1 MRWIELND
9 GSFVNTEKLAGVSA
23 DIKTHK
29 VYYSFGT
36 GDDMALET
44 FGTAAAMER
53 RMQQL
58 RQMLLPHDA
67 AKEILEH
74 TIPYTTP

>member
-9 GSFVNTEKLAGVSA
+9 GSLVNTEKLAGVSA

-53 RMQQL
+53 RM
-58 RQMLLPHDA
+58 
-67 AKEILEH
+67 
-74 TIPYTTP
+74 

>member
-1 MRWIELND
+1 MKWIELND
-9 GSFVNTEKLAGVSA
+9 GTLVNTEKLAGISA
-23 DIKTHK
+23 NIKTYK

-58 RQMLLPHDA
+58 KDLL
-67 AKEILEH
+67 LEK
-74 TIPYTTP
+74 

>member
-1 MRWIELND
+1 MKWIELND
-9 GSFVNTEKLAGVSA
+9 GTLVNAEKLAGISA
-23 DIKTHK
+23 DIKTYK

-44 FGTAAAMER
+44 FGAAAAMER

-58 RQMLLPHDA
+58 KDLL
-67 AKEILEH
+67 LEK
-74 TIPYTTP
+74 